1 MKIKIISISLITV
14 LVFSLSA
21 EAGGLDTK
29 TLGKLTMITILSAA
43 AFVVKVLINRDRNE
57 TIMLHRQLGQPDK
70 SMEFREGFDRWRVE
84 WYGDRAYIF
93 RNGMLHRYSTL
104 QEKK

>member
-1 MKIKIISISLITV
+1 MSISLITI

-21 EAGGLDTK
+21 QAGVLDTK

-43 AFVVKVLINRDRNE
+43 AFVVKMLINRDRNE
-57 TIMLHRQLGQPDK
+57 TARLREQLGAPDK

-84 WYGDRAYIF
+84 WHGDHAYIF
-93 RNGMLHRYSTL
+93 RNGMLYRHPTL
-104 QEKK
+104 QEEE